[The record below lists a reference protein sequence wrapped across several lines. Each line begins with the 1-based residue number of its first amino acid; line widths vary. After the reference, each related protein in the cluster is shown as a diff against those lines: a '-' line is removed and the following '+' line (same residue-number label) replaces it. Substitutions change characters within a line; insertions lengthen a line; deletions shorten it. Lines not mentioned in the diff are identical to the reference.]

1 MTSLFTRATMSASAR
16 GFACARTLA
25 GSSAASKAS
34 TTRVKHWHAGAA
46 GRLRFIANSLAGRS
60 LGRVVEEELIAVGIV
75 NHQEA
80 VAPRTFLD
88 RNALGLEFR
97 AQYVQRGDSGLARL
111 LLGVHGNEHQPFAN
125 LLRPG
130 VGQDQR
136 AALPVHL
143 CNMRSAILVVAPG
156 AREAEPVNIK
166 AQRGLH
172 VGYV

>member
-34 TTRVKHWHAGAA
+34 TTRVKHWHAGA
-46 GRLRFIANSLAGRS
+46 GGPLPFISNSLAGRS
-60 LGRVVEEELIAVGIV
+60 LGRVVEEELIAVGIIY
-75 NHQEA
+75 HQKA
-80 VAPRTFLD
+80 VAPRTILD

-97 AQYVQRGDSGLARL
+97 AQHVQSGRSGLGRL
-111 LLGVHGNEHQPFAN
+111 LLGVHGNEHQSLAN
-125 LLRPG
+125 FPRPG

-143 CNMRSAILVVAPG
+143 RNMRSAILVVAPG
-156 AREAEPVNIK
+156 AGEAEPVNVK